1 MALADRVVDG
11 ARTLGLDVLELGGDE
26 RSAIVSLGLPRR
38 VASRLTAAAAVER
51 LQSEHS
57 ILITSRGGRLRVSAH
72 IPNRP
77 ADVDALVAALGELLR

>member
-26 RSAIVSLGLPRR
+26 RSAIVSLGLPPR
-38 VASRLTAAAAVER
+38 SRLTAAAAVER